1 MQKVM
6 FALYKIK
13 IWLLSQYYMLCPSK
27 GTYKG
32 LYRYKDVFG
41 KCRYISVREKI
52 FHKVENEIRRKKNKS
67 VRIIMAFCGEWC
79 ETEIYNYFYR
89 RGIDIAVVLSP
100 YFNGKEENVRKEYIR
115 NREFCKEKGFRYI
128 DAFDMTDLSFKG
140 DLRDI
145 KGDILIYVKP
155 WMTHYAKETS
165 LYNMPLSS
173 ISCYIPYGIMQ
184 VKGEQFQFNQ
194 KCHHMFTHIF
204 CESEIHR
211 QMYDMF
217 CDIGNSHV
225 EFSGQ
230 PKMDPLVIDKK
241 IDDRTIWKGVED
253 NSQVVKI
260 IYSPH
265 WWFSDG
271 YATFMD
277 NGISVLEYAESHTDS
292 TSWIYKPHPHLE
304 VEVVSRGYMST
315 EEYQDYVRRWE
326 NLPNAKVYL
335 AGEYTDIFK
344 TSDCIINDSIS
355 FIAEY
360 MYTHKPMLLFQNENA
375 GFNLFGEQTV
385 KNVYTCRGDD
395 MDSVENFIEN
405 VRNGNDDMKESRERF
420 FNTNLNYYH
429 VRGQLASEYII
440 ERLTGI
446 LGI

>member
-6 FALYKIK
+6 YVLYKIK
-13 IWLLSQYYMLCPSK
+13 IWLLSRYYMLYPSK

-41 KCRYISVREKI
+41 KSKYISIRKKI
-52 FHKVENEIRRKKNKS
+52 FRRVEKKIGRKKNKS

-89 RGIDIAVVLSP
+89 RNIDIAVVLSP
-100 YFNGKEENVRKEYIR
+100 YFNGTEENIRKEYVR
-115 NREFCKEKGFRYI
+115 NREFCEEKGFRYI
-128 DAFDMTDLSFKG
+128 DAFDMTDWSFKG
-140 DLRDI
+140 ELRDVQ
-145 KGDILIYVKP
+145 GDILIYVKP
-155 WMTHYAKETS
+155 WMTHYAEQTS

-173 ISCYIPYGIMQ
+173 VSCYIPYGIMQ

-225 EFSGQ
+225 KFSGQ
-230 PKMDPLVIDKK
+230 PKMDPLVIDKE
-241 IDDRTIWKGVED
+241 IDDRTIWKGVTG
-253 NSQVVKI
+253 NSQVIKI

-277 NGISVLEYAESHTDS
+277 NGMSILEYAESHTDS

-304 VEVVSRGYMST
+304 VEVVSRGYMSA

-335 AGEYTDIFK
+335 AGDYTDIFK

-395 MDSVENFIEN
+395 MDSVERFIED
-405 VRNGNDDMKESRERF
+405 VRNGRDDMKAAREQF

-429 VRGQLASEYII
+429 IRGQLASEYII
-440 ERLTGI
+440 ERMADM